1 LAIGEIAEVL
11 GKTPEAVRKNLR
23 LTSGTAAGT
32 LVQAWTLAIVIGLFI
47 WAWIDDQRQ
56 RSFVTG
62 TRADRPASRITK
74 ISEAVCVQHAV
85 SEWPSAARRRFRGG
99 YHGV

>member
-1 LAIGEIAEVL
+1 LFVASDRTLVWAMFMFVSSDRTWPPCASE
-11 GKTPEAVRKNLR
+11 P
-23 LTSGTAAGT
+23 LTSAQGRP
-32 LVQAWTLAIVIGLFI
+32 LVIGPFI

-74 ISEAVCVQHAV
+74 TSEAVCVQDAV